1 MIKEFITD
9 CRARGLTAHTI
20 ETYRSCCLDFLK
32 FTQYIGIEKVAID
45 DLVSYLGELRA
56 RDLQGSTLKG
66 YFAAIS
72 AFYDFLI
79 FHGAIKNNPIPS
91 FRKRYL
97 QIRVN
102 HNGENTRQLI
112 SIEDMTELIS
122 TARMILPR
130 AIMLF
135 LAKTGI
141 RRGELISM
149 DVQDLDLEKGEF
161 RVKPKAKRSNR
172 LGFLDPELTTVLQ
185 EYLDWRE
192 YRTKDDNALWINPRH
207 GTRINKNHVYTTV
220 TKHASRLGLHDRRGP
235 LIKKFTPHCF
245 RHFFTTHLRRA
256 KMPREFIQELRGDRR
271 SDAVDIYDHIEIQEL
286 RRMYLS
292 CIPSLGTGPG
302 RRGTLEEW
310 CK

>member
-1 MIKEFITD
+1 
-9 CRARGLTAHTI
+9 
-20 ETYRSCCLDFLK
+20 
-32 FTQYIGIEKVAID
+32 
-45 DLVSYLGELRA
+45 
-56 RDLQGSTLKG
+56 LKG
-66 YFAAIS
+66 YFSAIN
-72 AFYDFLI
+72 AYYEFMI
-79 FHGAIKNNPIPS
+79 FSGATKYNPIPS

-97 QIRVN
+97 RIKSQ

-112 SIEDMTELIS
+112 STEDMAELIS
-122 TARMILPR
+122 LARMTLPR
-130 AIMLF
+130 TMMLF

-141 RRGELISM
+141 RRGELIAM
-149 DVQDLDLEKGEF
+149 DVYDLDLEKMEF

-172 LGFLDPELTTVLQ
+172 LGFLDPELIAALR

-192 YRTKDDNALWINPRH
+192 PRAKDDALWISYE
-207 GTRINKNHVYTTV
+207 GTRISKNYVCNTV
-220 TKHASRLGLHDRRGP
+220 TKLASQLGLHDRRGP
-235 LIKKFTPHCF
+235 LNKKFTPHCF

-271 SDAVDIYDHIEIQEL
+271 KDAVDIYDHIEVEEL
-286 RRMYLS
+286 RRTYLA

>member
-1 MIKEFITD
+1 MIKEFLTD

-20 ETYRSCCLDFLK
+20 ETYKSCCLDFRKCNPDPLK
-32 FTQYIGIEKVAID
+32 VTLE
-45 DLVSYLGELRA
+45 DLVIYLGELRA
-56 RDLQGSTLKG
+56 RNLKGSTLKG
-66 YFAAIS
+66 YFAAIG
-72 AFYDFLI
+72 AYYDFLI
-79 FHGAIKNNPIPS
+79 FSGAMKTSLIPP

-112 SIEDMTELIS
+112 SIEDMNELIS
-122 TARMILPR
+122 KARMILPK
-130 AIMLF
+130 AMLLF

-141 RRGELISM
+141 RRGELIAM
-149 DVQDLDLEKGEF
+149 DIQDLDLEKGEF

-172 LGFLDPELTTVLQ
+172 LGFLDPELIATLR

-192 YRTKDDNALWINPRH
+192 YRTNDEQALWINPRH
-207 GTRINKNHVYTTV
+207 GTRINKNHVYNTV
-220 TKHASRLGLHDRRGP
+220 TKLASKLGLHDRRGP
-235 LIKKFTPHCF
+235 LNKKFTPHCF

-256 KMPREFIQELRGDRR
+256 GMPREFIQELRGDRR
-271 SDAVDIYDHIEIQEL
+271 KDAVDIYDHIEIDEL
-286 RRMYLS
+286 RKMYLA

>member
-32 FTQYIGIEKVAID
+32 TNPDPVKVTLD
-45 DLVSYLGELRA
+45 DLVSYLGELRI

-66 YFAAIS
+66 YFAAIA

-79 FHGAIKNNPIPS
+79 FSGSLKISLIPS

-97 QIRVN
+97 RIKLQY
-102 HNGENTRQLI
+102 NGENTRQLI
-112 SIEDMTELIS
+112 SVEEMIELI
-122 TARMILPR
+122 AHNRYILPR
-130 AIMLF
+130 TMMLF
-135 LAKTGI
+135 LAKTGL
-141 RRGELISM
+141 RRGELIAM

-172 LGFLDPELTTVLQ
+172 LGFLDPELTAALQ

-192 YRTKDDNALWINPRH
+192 FRAKDNAALWITPEGR
-207 GTRINKNHVYTTV
+207 RISRNYVYNTV
-220 TKHASRLGLHDRRGP
+220 TRVASRLGLHHHRGA
-235 LIKKFTPHCF
+235 LNKKFTPHCF

-271 SDAVDIYDHIEIQEL
+271 KDAVDIYDHIEIEEL
-286 RRMYLS
+286 RRTYLA

>member
-1 MIKEFITD
+1 MITEFLTD

-32 FTQYIGIEKVAID
+32 VNPDPLKVTLD
-45 DLVSYLGELRA
+45 DLVIYLGGLRA
-56 RDLQGSTLKG
+56 RELSGSTLKG
-66 YFAAIS
+66 YFAAI
-72 AFYDFLI
+72 AAYYDFLI
-79 FHGAIKNNPIPS
+79 FSGAMKTSLIPP

-97 QIRVN
+97 RIKMQ

-112 SIEDMTELIS
+112 STEDMTELI
-122 TARMILPR
+122 TLARYILPR
-130 AIMLF
+130 TMMLF
-135 LAKTGI
+135 LAKTGL

-172 LGFLDPELTTVLQ
+172 LGFLNPELTAALR

-192 YRTKDDNALWINPRH
+192 LRAEEDALWISYE
-207 GTRINKNHVYTTV
+207 GTRISRNYVYNTI
-220 TKHASRLGLHDRRGP
+220 TKLASRLGLHDRRCP
-235 LIKKFTPHCF
+235 LNKKFTPHCF

-256 KMPREFIQELRGDRR
+256 GMPREFIQELRGDRR
-271 SDAVDIYDHIEIQEL
+271 KDAVDIYDHIEIEEL
-286 RRMYLS
+286 RKMYLV
-292 CIPSLGTGPG
+292 CVPSLGTGPG

>member
-1 MIKEFITD
+1 MLKEFITD
-9 CRARGLTAHTI
+9 IKARGLTAHTI
-20 ETYRSCCLDFLK
+20 ETYRSCVFDFLK
-32 FTQYIGIEKVAID
+32 CNPDPKKVTMD
-45 DLVSYLGELRA
+45 DLVSYLGQLRS

-66 YFAAIS
+66 YFAAIG

-79 FHGAIKNNPIPS
+79 FSGAIKISLIPS

-97 QIRVN
+97 RIKLQ

-112 SIEDMTELIS
+112 SVEEMQELIS
-122 TARMILPR
+122 HNRYVLPR
-130 AIMLF
+130 TMMLF
-135 LAKTGI
+135 LAKTGL
-141 RRGELISM
+141 RRGELIAM
-149 DVQDLDLEKGEF
+149 DVQDIDLEKEEF

-172 LGFLDPELTTVLQ
+172 LGFLDPELCVALQ

-192 YRTKDDNALWINPRH
+192 IRAKEKEEALWITGN
-207 GTRINKNHVYTTV
+207 GTRISRNYVYNTV
-220 TKHASRLGLHDRRGP
+220 TRVASRLGLHDHRGA
-235 LIKKFTPHCF
+235 LNKKFTPHCF

-271 SDAVDIYDHIEIQEL
+271 KDAVDIYDHIETEEL
-286 RRMYLS
+286 RRTYLA
-292 CIPSLGTGPG
+292 CIPGLGTGPG

>member
-1 MIKEFITD
+1 MITKFLTD

-20 ETYRSCCLDFLK
+20 ETYKSCCLDFLK
-32 FTQYIGIEKVAID
+32 TNPDLAKVTLD
-45 DLVSYLGELRA
+45 DLVIYLGELRV
-56 RDLQGSTLKG
+56 RNLKGSTLKG
-66 YFAAIS
+66 YFAAIG
-72 AFYDFLI
+72 AYYDFLI
-79 FHGAIKNNPIPS
+79 FSGAMKTSLIPS

-112 SIEDMTELIS
+112 STEQMTELIS
-122 TARMILPR
+122 NVRMILPR
-130 AIMLF
+130 AMMLF

-141 RRGELISM
+141 RRGELIAM
-149 DVQDLDLEKGEF
+149 DIQDLDLEKGEF

-172 LGFLDPELTTVLQ
+172 LGFLDPELTAVLH

-192 YRTKDDNALWINPRH
+192 YRTKDEQALWINPRH
-207 GTRINKNHVYTTV
+207 GTRIDKNHVYNTV

-235 LIKKFTPHCF
+235 LNKKFTPHCF

-256 KMPREFIQELRGDRR
+256 GMPREFIQELRGDRR
-271 SDAVDIYDHIEIQEL
+271 KDAVDIYDHIEIEEL
-286 RRMYLS
+286 RRMYLT

>member
-32 FTQYIGIEKVAID
+32 TNPDPLKVTLE

-56 RDLQGSTLKG
+56 RELQGSTLKG
-66 YFAAIS
+66 YFAAI
-72 AFYDFLI
+72 AAYYDFLI
-79 FHGAIKNNPIPS
+79 FTGAMKTSLIPS

-97 QIRVN
+97 RIKMQ

-112 SIEDMTELIS
+112 STEDMAELITIS
-122 TARMILPR
+122 RFILPR
-130 AIMLF
+130 TLMLF
-135 LAKTGI
+135 LAKTGL

-149 DVQDLDLEKGEF
+149 DVHDLDLEKGEF

-172 LGFLDPELTTVLQ
+172 LGFLDPELTAALQ

-192 YRTKDDNALWINPRH
+192 LRALDDALWITGV
-207 GTRINKNHVYTTV
+207 GTRISRNYVYNTV
-220 TKHASRLGLHDRRGP
+220 THYARIAGLHDQRGP
-235 LIKKFTPHCF
+235 LNKKFTPHCF

-271 SDAVDIYDHIEIQEL
+271 KDAVDIYDHIEIEEL
-286 RRMYLS
+286 RKTYLA

>member
-1 MIKEFITD
+1 MIKEFVND
-9 CRARGLTAHTI
+9 CNARGLTPHTV
-20 ETYRSCCLDFLK
+20 ETYRSNVQFFLHRCKQKCTLDELKTFLN
-32 FTQYIGIEKVAID
+32 
-45 DLVSYLGELRA
+45 ELREKGH
-56 RDLQGSTLKG
+56 QGSTLKG
-66 YFAAIS
+66 YFSAIN
-72 AFYDFLI
+72 AYYEFMI
-79 FHGAIKNNPIPS
+79 FSGATKYNPIPS

-97 QIRVN
+97 RVKTQ

-112 SIEDMTELIS
+112 NIEDMAELIS
-122 TARMILPR
+122 LARMILPR
-130 AIMLF
+130 TMMLF
-135 LAKTGI
+135 LAKTGL

-149 DVQDLDLEKGEF
+149 DVYDLDLEKMEF

-172 LGFLDPELTTVLQ
+172 LGFLDPELTAALR

-192 YRTKDDNALWINPRH
+192 LRAKDDALWISYE
-207 GTRINKNHVYTTV
+207 GTRISRNFVYHTV
-220 TKHASRLGLHDRRGP
+220 TKLASRLGLHDSRGP
-235 LIKKFTPHCF
+235 LNKKFTPHCF

-271 SDAVDIYDHIEIQEL
+271 KDAVDIYDHIEVEEL
-286 RRMYLS
+286 RRTYLA

>member
-1 MIKEFITD
+1 MIKEFLRD
-9 CRARGLTAHTI
+9 CQARGLTAHTI

-32 FTQYIGIEKVAID
+32 CNPEPEKVATE
-45 DLVSYLGELRA
+45 DLVRYLGELRS
-56 RDLQGSTLKG
+56 RGLQGSTLKG
-66 YFAAIS
+66 YFAAIA

-79 FHGAIKNNPIPS
+79 FSGAMKVSLIPP

-97 QIRVN
+97 HHIKLQY
-102 HNGENTRQLI
+102 NGENTRQLI
-112 SIEDMTELIS
+112 STEQMNDLINFS
-122 TARMILPR
+122 RYILPR
-130 AIMLF
+130 TMMLF
-135 LAKTGI
+135 LAKTGL
-141 RRGELISM
+141 RRGEFISM
-149 DVQDLDLEKGEF
+149 DIQDLDLEKGEF

-172 LGFLDPELTTVLQ
+172 LGFLDPELTAALR

-192 YRTKDDNALWINPRH
+192 LRAKGDALWISPER
-207 GTRINKNHVYTTV
+207 GSRISRNYVYNTI
-220 TKHASRLGLHDRRGP
+220 TKHASKLGLHDRRGT
-235 LIKKFTPHCF
+235 LNKKFTPHCF

-271 SDAVDIYDHIEIQEL
+271 KDAVDIYDHIEIEEL
-286 RRMYLS
+286 RRTYLA

>member
-1 MIKEFITD
+1 MLKEFITD

-32 FTQYIGIEKVAID
+32 FNPDPIIVTLE

-66 YFAAIS
+66 YFAAI
-72 AFYDFLI
+72 AAYYDFMI
-79 FHGAIKNNPIPS
+79 FSGAMKTSLIPS

-97 QIRVN
+97 RIKMQ

-112 SIEDMTELIS
+112 STEDMTELI
-122 TARMILPR
+122 TIARMILPR
-130 AIMLF
+130 TMMLF
-135 LAKTGI
+135 LAKTGL

-161 RVKPKAKRSNR
+161 RVKPKAKRSNH
-172 LGFLDPELTTVLQ
+172 LGFLGPELTAALN

-192 YRTKDDNALWINPRH
+192 LRAKDDSLWISYEGR
-207 GTRINKNHVYTTV
+207 RISRNYVYNTV
-220 TKHASRLGLHDRRGP
+220 TRFASRLGLHDHRGP
-235 LIKKFTPHCF
+235 LNKKFTPHCF

-271 SDAVDIYDHIEIQEL
+271 KDAVDIYDHIEIEEL
-286 RRMYLS
+286 RKTYLA

>member
-1 MIKEFITD
+1 LIKEFVTD

-20 ETYRSCCLDFLK
+20 ETYRSCCMDFLK
-32 FTQYIGIEKVAID
+32 CNPDPAKVTLD

-56 RDLQGSTLKG
+56 RSLQGSTLKG
-66 YFAAIS
+66 YFAAIG
-72 AFYDFLI
+72 AYYDFLI
-79 FHGAIKNNPIPS
+79 FSGAMKSSLIPS

-97 QIRVN
+97 HIKVN

-112 SIEDMTELIS
+112 STEDMTELIS
-122 TARMILPR
+122 KARMILPR
-130 AIMLF
+130 AMMLF

-141 RRGELISM
+141 RRGELIAM
-149 DVQDLDLEKGEF
+149 DIQDLDLEKGEF

-172 LGFLDPELTTVLQ
+172 LGFLDPELTAVLH

-207 GTRINKNHVYTTV
+207 GTRINKNHVYNTV
-220 TKHASRLGLHDRRGP
+220 TKYASRLGLHDPRGP
-235 LIKKFTPHCF
+235 LNKKFTPHCF

-271 SDAVDIYDHIEIQEL
+271 KEAVDIYDHIEIEEL
-286 RRMYLS
+286 RRTYLA